1 MQFQQLNLKNKTY
14 QKMKDRF
21 DLIIFDWDGTLIDS
35 IDWIARCLQ
44 NASTETRH
52 ATPDYQ
58 AAKDVIGLSIER
70 AIEALYSNAKADE
83 VTDLVNRY
91 ETAYFSKK
99 ISRDDL
105 FSGVY
110 EMLELLNK
118 QGFKLAIATGK
129 TREGLDEALNATNTL
144 DLFCITRCADE
155 TQSKPHPLMLEEI
168 MQHTQISSERT
179 LMVGDSTHDLQMALN
194 ASIASIGVAS
204 GAHDIEQLKNYQ
216 PLHCF
221 LRPTDLLQHLL

>member
-1 MQFQQLNLKNKTY
+1 MKN
-14 QKMKDRF
+14 RF

-44 NASTETRH
+44 NASNETRH

-70 AIEALYSNAKADE
+70 AIEALYPTANPDE
-83 VTDLVNRY
+83 VITLVNRY

-105 FSGVY
+105 FSGVF
-110 EMLELLNK
+110 EMLETLKL
-118 QGFKLAIATGK
+118 QGLKLAVATGK

-155 TQSKPHPLMLEEI
+155 TKSKPHPLMLEEI
-168 MQHTQISSERT
+168 MQFTNVSPQRT

-194 ASIASIGVAS
+194 AGVASIGVAS
-204 GAHDIEQLKNYQ
+204 GAHDSEQLKNYS

-221 LRPTDLLQHLL
+221 LQPTELLKYFY

>member
-1 MQFQQLNLKNKTY
+1 MKN
-14 QKMKDRF
+14 RF

-44 NASTETRH
+44 NAANDTRH

-70 AIEALYSNAKADE
+70 AIETLYSDANEQE
-83 VTDLVNRY
+83 VIDLVNRY

-99 ISRDDL
+99 ISREDL

-110 EMLELLNK
+110 AMLETLNQ
-118 QGFKLAIATGK
+118 QGLKLAIATGK
-129 TREGLDEALNATNTL
+129 TREGLDEALSATNTL

-155 TQSKPHPLMLEEI
+155 TKSKPHPLMLEEI
-168 MQHTQISSERT
+168 MRYTNISPERT
-179 LMVGDSTHDLQMALN
+179 LMVGDSTHDLQMAIN
-194 ASIASIGVAS
+194 AGIASVGVAS
-204 GAHDIEQLKNYQ
+204 GAHDAEQLKTYS

-221 LRPTDLLQHLL
+221 LQPTELLQHFL

>member
-1 MQFQQLNLKNKTY
+1 MKN
-14 QKMKDRF
+14 RF

-35 IDWIARCLQ
+35 IDWITRCLQ
-44 NASTETRH
+44 NASNSTRH
-52 ATPDYQ
+52 ATPDYE

-70 AIEALYSNAKADE
+70 AIEALYPAANPDE
-83 VTDLVNRY
+83 VIELVNHY

-99 ISRDDL
+99 ISREDL

-110 EMLELLNK
+110 EMLETLK
-118 QGFKLAIATGK
+118 QQGFKLAVATGK

-168 MQHTQISSERT
+168 MQFTNVPPQRT

-194 ASIASIGVAS
+194 AGVASIGVVS
-204 GAHDIEQLKNYQ
+204 GAHDSEQLKTYS

-221 LRPTDLLQHLL
+221 LQPTELLRHFL

>member
-1 MQFQQLNLKNKTY
+1 MKN
-14 QKMKDRF
+14 RF

-44 NASTETRH
+44 NAANDTRH
-52 ATPDYQ
+52 EMPNYQ

-70 AIEALYSNAKADE
+70 AIEALFPDANADE
-83 VTDLVNRY
+83 VLDLVNRY
-91 ETAYFSKK
+91 ETAYFSKT
-99 ISRDDL
+99 ISREDL
-105 FSGVY
+105 FLGVY
-110 EMLELLNK
+110 EMLETLNQ

-129 TREGLDEALNATNTL
+129 TREGLDKALRATNTR

-155 TQSKPHPLMLEEI
+155 TKSKPHPLMLHEI
-168 MQHTQISSERT
+168 MSHTKILPERT

-194 ASIASIGVAS
+194 AGVSSIGVAS
-204 GAHDIEQLKNYQ
+204 GAHDSEQLKNYS

-221 LRPTDLLQHLL
+221 LQPTELLTLIESTRF

>member
-1 MQFQQLNLKNKTY
+1 MKN
-14 QKMKDRF
+14 RF

-44 NASTETRH
+44 NAANDTRH

-70 AIEALYSNAKADE
+70 AIETLYSDANAEE
-83 VTDLVNRY
+83 VLDLVNRY

-99 ISRDDL
+99 ISREDL

-110 EMLELLNK
+110 AMLETLNQ
-118 QGFKLAIATGK
+118 QGLKLAIATGK

-155 TQSKPHPLMLEEI
+155 TKSKPHPLMLEEI
-168 MQHTQISSERT
+168 MRYTNISPERT

-194 ASIASIGVAS
+194 AGISSIGVAS
-204 GAHDIEQLKNYQ
+204 GAHDAEQLKIYS

-221 LRPTDLLQHLL
+221 LQPTELLQHFL